1 MMRFTMKAPSH
12 PPPRN
17 DIVVNVPPKLALIVV
32 VVLLGSGGSLVG
44 FTKALNGSGADESSH
59 ISDLKD
65 REAKL
70 NKLEKAV
77 ETNTDSIESLE
88 LQLTAIQKVQHNDI
102 ARSEARR
109 VTRDITNQ
117 KKRQVLEDRIYQ
129 VNMTRL
135 QKGDPPCLDLTCSN

>member
-1 MMRFTMKAPSH
+1 MKAPSQ

-44 FTKALNGSGADESSH
+44 FTKALNGSGGDGGSH

-70 NKLEKAV
+70 NKRFEVVENAV

>member
-1 MMRFTMKAPSH
+1 MKAPST
-12 PPPRN
+12 PSPKN
-17 DIVVNVPPKLALIVV
+17 DIVVNVPPKVAFIVL

-44 FTKALNGSGADESSH
+44 FTKALNGSGGDDSGH

-65 REAKL
+65 RETKL
-70 NKLEKAV
+70 NRRFEAV
-77 ETNTDSIESLE
+77 ETAVRTNTDSIDNLE

-109 VTRDITNQ
+109 VTQGVTPQ